1 MSINQD
7 SGENSVLRKLKTGKI
22 SLRQLLA
29 SVTESLIL
37 SCCLEVMFS
46 SDK

>member
-7 SGENSVLRKLKTGKI
+7 LGENSVLRKLKVGKI

-29 SVTESLIL
+29 SVTEPLIL
-37 SCCLEVMFS
+37 SCYLEVMFS